1 MKHCARPCLHFL
13 SPPSESDV
21 GVCGCRV
28 GRRGGA
34 PLAPTPALGC
44 PRGLT
49 RTALPEIPL
58 VGLDLRSQ
66 RMLQPQTL
74 VHPVIV
80 HWKIK
85 LEGRYVFNS
94 LFYSTRQDKTRNF
107 SKVISFSN
115 SRY

>member
-1 MKHCARPCLHFL
+1 MKHCVRPCLHFL

-28 GRRGGA
+28 GRRGRA

-85 LEGRYVFNS
+85 LEGRYVFD
-94 LFYSTRQDKTRNF
+94 LRGVELRTRVVN
-107 SKVISFSN
+107 
-115 SRY
+115 